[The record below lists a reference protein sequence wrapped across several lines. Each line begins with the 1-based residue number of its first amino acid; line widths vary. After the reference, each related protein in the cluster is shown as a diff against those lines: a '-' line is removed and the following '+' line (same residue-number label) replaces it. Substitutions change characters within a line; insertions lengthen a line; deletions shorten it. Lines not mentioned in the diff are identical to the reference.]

1 MLTKDKLIC
10 RPENVA
16 KYREWLATRGGLA
29 VWKSINFSNLGT
41 SWTTPAR
48 TADGQPTPKPTW
60 EADSAPAR
68 VVTSEDDVDVVVDK
82 EVKRF
87 RVGVRRGS
95 SNPCLIKVTDGG
107 SRRIRKAV
115 AAAGDGAY
123 HVFDY
128 ETQEA
133 VILAPE
139 KRVPLR
145 EWRDG

>member
-1 MLTKDKLIC
+1 MNKLTC
-10 RPENVA
+10 RPENVG

-29 VWKSINFSNLGT
+29 IWHSINFSNLGT
-41 SWTTPAR
+41 SWTTPVR
-48 TADGQPTPKPTW
+48 NADGTPVTKPTW

-68 VVTSEDDVDVVVDK
+68 IITSEDDVEVIVDK

-87 RVGVRRGS
+87 RVGVRRGA

-107 SRRIRKAV
+107 SRRIRAAV
-115 AAAGDGAY
+115 ARAGDGAY

-128 ETQEA
+128 AMQEA

-139 KRVPLR
+139 TRVPLR
-145 EWRDG
+145 DWKEAG